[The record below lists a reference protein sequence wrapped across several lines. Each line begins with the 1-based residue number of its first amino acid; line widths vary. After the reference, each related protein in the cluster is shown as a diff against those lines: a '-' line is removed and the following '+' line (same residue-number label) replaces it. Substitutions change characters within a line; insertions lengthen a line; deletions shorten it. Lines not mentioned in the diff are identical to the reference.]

1 MFYYYPRGSLVF
13 AQDPTGAHTNPRPV
27 VVISTVDRPYVEQ
40 EATVVCL
47 TTQNDYSYP
56 VTQLLDE
63 HIEGVKLRK
72 TSYVMPWA
80 IYTIPLSSIR
90 DNLPSGSLTRDGI
103 ALIAETIEQ
112 MIRPHSRD

>member
-1 MFYYYPRGSLVF
+1 MPYYYPQGSLVF

-27 VVISTVDRPYVEQ
+27 IVVSDVDRPYVEQ

-47 TTQNDYSYP
+47 STQNDYSHDVRRLPHEY
-56 VTQLLDE
+56 VD
-63 HIEGVKLRK
+63 GVELRK

-90 DNLPSGSLTRDGI
+90 DTLPSGELTRDGLGLV
-103 ALIAETIEQ
+103 ADTIDG
-112 MIRPHSRD
+112 MIRS